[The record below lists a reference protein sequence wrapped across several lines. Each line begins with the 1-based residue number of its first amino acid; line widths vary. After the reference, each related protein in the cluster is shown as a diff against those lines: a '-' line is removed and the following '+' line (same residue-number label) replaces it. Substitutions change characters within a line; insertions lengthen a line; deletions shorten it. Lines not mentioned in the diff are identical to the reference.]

1 MRASYPWSTGYKDR
15 IKLKNQACLKWSSTL
30 SWSFAGNETDEKQAP
45 RGKYFE
51 KHINA

>member
-1 MRASYPWSTGYKDR
+1 
-15 IKLKNQACLKWSSTL
+15 L

-51 KHINA
+51 KHINAWDHVFFFFSFFPIWDNLPLKI